1 MGTEDLV
8 APPPRSAAHAAAPP
22 PPRPPA
28 PASVADEIAK
38 LETLFQKGT
47 ITQAQFEAQK
57 QKLLGG

>member
-1 MGTEDLV
+1 M
-8 APPPRSAAHAAAPP
+8 APPPPRSATYAAAPA
-22 PPRPPA
+22 PPA
-28 PASVADEIAK
+28 APGPASVADEIAK